1 MARVVAAGS
10 IHPRLAMTAVGSRRS
25 GLAICRRKMQEREA
39 KRRPLR
45 YLPARPELRSA
56 WPDRSPREPQP
67 RAGDS

>member
-10 IHPRLAMTAVGSRRS
+10 IHPRLAMTAVAVQEKRFSD
-25 GLAICRRKMQEREA
+25 LPPEEQEREA